1 MKEYGKVI
9 QIKISIWLLFT
20 FWCWNKK
27 DWRQLIDVKK
37 IDFDVNFVKHLESKT
52 FQLVL
57 FETFKKEIKK
67 RSDKHPIKKQSWKT
81 KDFF

>member
-27 DWRQLIDVKK
+27 DVF
-37 IDFDVNFVKHLESKT
+37 FDVNFVKHLESKT

-81 KDFF
+81 KDFFLTIDEYSFN